1 MSSRVRLKYTPS
13 MKAYIWDRYGKG
25 DSIWSIARSFDR
37 PSSSIH
43 KQIAQTGGIRPP
55 IRKRRQH
62 ALSLEE
68 REEISRGLVAQ
79 LSLRAIASQ
88 LGRSTSTVS
97 REIVRNGG
105 ATQYRAAL
113 AEQNAWDRALRPKDC
128 KLVLNRPLSRVVKV
142 KLKRKWS
149 PQQIAGWLKR
159 ENPDD
164 EHNQVSHETI
174 YRSLFIQTRGG
185 LKKEL
190 QEYLRSKRSI
200 RRGKSSSLKG
210 IGLGGMPNAVSIRE
224 RPASVEDRAVPGHWE
239 GDLIEGSGKTFIAT
253 LVERQSRY
261 VMLVKLKDKKSDTVV
276 SALIKQAQTL
286 PVELYKSLTWD
297 RGSEMTNHQKFTL
310 ETNIQVYFCDP
321 RSPWQRGSNENTNR
335 LLRQYLPKGT
345 DLSAHS
351 QAQLNKIAREL
362 NERPRK
368 TLEYETPAA
377 RFNTCVALTG

>member
-1 MSSRVRLKYTPS
+1 

>member
-210 IGLGGMPNAVSIRE
+210 IGLEGMPNAVSIRE

>member
-1 MSSRVRLKYTPS
+1 
-13 MKAYIWDRYGKG
+13 
-25 DSIWSIARSFDR
+25 
-37 PSSSIH
+37 
-43 KQIAQTGGIRPP
+43 
-55 IRKRRQH
+55 
-62 ALSLEE
+62 
-68 REEISRGLVAQ
+68 
-79 LSLRAIASQ
+79 
-88 LGRSTSTVS
+88 
-97 REIVRNGG
+97 
-105 ATQYRAAL
+105 
-113 AEQNAWDRALRPKDC
+113 
-128 KLVLNRPLSRVVKV
+128 
-142 KLKRKWS
+142 
-149 PQQIAGWLKR
+149 
-159 ENPDD
+159 
-164 EHNQVSHETI
+164 VSHETI
-174 YRSLFIQTRGG
+174 YRSLFIQTRGA

-200 RRGKSSSLKG
+200 RRAKTSSLKG

-286 PVELYKSLTWD
+286 PEELYKSLTWD